1 MISLS
6 TNLIYIL
13 LLLGTISIHWN
24 KHLKPLT
31 KQFVAFAIIRFTFWV
46 MFLFSLD

>member
-1 MISLS
+1 MMYLT

-13 LLLGTISIHWN
+13 LLLGTISRHRN

-31 KQFVAFAIIRFTFWV
+31 KQFVAFAII
-46 MFLFSLD
+46 LF

>member
-1 MISLS
+1 MISWS

-24 KHLKPLT
+24 KLLKPLM
-31 KQFVAFAIIRFTFWV
+31 KQFVAFAIIHFTFWV
-46 MFLFSLD
+46 MFLVSFD